1 MATFGIYQLL
11 DPLYVTPTGS
21 VCSAKIVG
29 GEATGRIAAK
39 VFNPTKP
46 DPDEPN
52 WEPKYFL
59 DRAHVQRR
67 VAASGGAHWAPIYA
81 LGFTPDSGA
90 YYITDYHALTAQKMI
105 DGRVPV
111 DAAALHAIVR
121 SVIAGLEEIR
131 KIAGRAHANLKPSNV
146 LLVGKGPADELRAVL
161 CDPGQDY
168 KAQKEGEAGDLRAVG
183 ALIHELVL
191 NRPPGG
197 TDFATPGDPA
207 WQQRLGDKGEAW
219 RQLCADLLTHPIPPR
234 AATLP
239 AAAKVVDGLAP
250 SRLKVPHLRL
260 PGGRSKKAG
269 DPAAKAGR
277 RSRPAKVRV
286 VGGGPSKLKRRLVQ
300 AAAVLV
306 LLGGTVGVLSM
317 LEASAREEVCTA
329 KRGWF
334 GSLAASLAEPQRRE
348 RYVADSHLRRVA
360 EGVDEVERAGV

>member
-1 MATFGIYQLL
+1 
-11 DPLYVTPTGS
+11 
-21 VCSAKIVG
+21 
-29 GEATGRIAAK
+29 
-39 VFNPTKP
+39 
-46 DPDEPN
+46 
-52 WEPKYFL
+52 
-59 DRAHVQRR
+59 
-67 VAASGGAHWAPIYA
+67 
-81 LGFTPDSGA
+81 
-90 YYITDYHALTAQKMI
+90 MI

-260 PGGRSKKAG
+260 PGGKSKKSA
-269 DPAAKAGR
+269 DPAAKRLPAPPKVA
-277 RSRPAKVRV
+277 RPA
-286 VGGGPSKLKRRLVQ
+286 RRPVEVQ
-300 AAAVLV
+300 AAARAGAGRRAAARRRGRRAVDA
-306 LLGGTVGVLSM
+306 GG
-317 LEASAREEVCTA
+317 ERAEEVCTA

-348 RYVADSHLRRVA
+348 RFVADPHLRRVA
-360 EGVDEVERAGV
+360 EGVDEVERAGDRVPARVGGCEVQPARVPEHPQDAPRPPRRCGRSSRTLRRRAGRSSPSCATSPACSSSAAGSSRPAT